1 MTNSELVEITYL
13 KHHQWLLAV
22 SFNFTQSKLEA
33 EELVQELYLKLLELK
48 DIDKIRYKDQL
59 NMFYSYKM
67 LRSIFIN
74 KTKKH
79 IYTVEIDNDL
89 IETLESEEYDYEADA
104 EWEKKLLQTNN
115 ILDEAKWFD
124 AVLLRTYINENHS
137 IRSLSEATKI
147 SMSTI
152 WSSLSKTKKHAK
164 NKYSEKNMST
174 DIQNSSVL
182 APK

>member
-1 MTNSELVEITYL
+1 MTKSDLIIVTFK
-13 KHHQWLLAV
+13 KHHTWLLA
-22 SFNFTQSKLEA
+22 SAYNLTQSKLEA

-48 DIDKIRYKDQL
+48 DIDKIRFKEEL
-59 NMFYSYKM
+59 NMFYVYKM

-89 IETLESEEYDYEADA
+89 IETLSSEEYDYEADA
-104 EWEKKLLQTNN
+104 EWENKLLQTNN
-115 ILDEAKWFD
+115 ILNEAKWFD
-124 AVLLRTYINENHS
+124 SVLLRTYINEYHS

-152 WSSLSKTKKHAK
+152 WSSLSKTKKHIK